1 MYFNGIPGVLESFF
15 YGGEYEKWLSKF
27 EVDRSKI
34 EFNQFTNITILRFQL
49 WAEEEICKCIDNSV
63 KIVQI
68 SFLETYLFIFFS
80 FYSASSILRF
90 QFRSRY
96 IYVVKKMV
104 NLRIVVWVEIC
115 KFGKMC
121 NFFFLT
127 LNNFLSI
134 HFIWKVAQS
143 GIPAPRKRYLLLLHY
158 VGNSIESKRDISF
171 YSAR

>member
-1 MYFNGIPGVLESFF
+1 MYFNGIPGVLESFL
-15 YGGEYEKWLSKF
+15 YGGEYAKSLSKF
-27 EVDRSKI
+27 KVGRSKI

-49 WAEEEICKCIDNSV
+49 WAEEEICKCIDNSI

-68 SFLETYLFIFFS
+68 SFLETYLFIFF
-80 FYSASSILRF
+80 FFLFGKQYSWFPISI
-90 QFRSRY
+90 SIY

-121 NFFFLT
+121 TFFFF
-127 LNNFLSI
+127 NFLSI
-134 HFIWKVAQS
+134 HFIWKVARS